1 MTKIG
6 LIAAG
11 LLIATTAAAS
21 AHSPRYDAEARQG
34 RQAQVIEAGR
44 QSGSITW
51 REGRRLRREQRE
63 IADAKSWFRED
74 GVLTRRERYV
84 LRRMQD
90 RAAYHIASE
99 RGDSWRRAWWLPR
112 VGR

>member
-6 LIAAG
+6 FIAAG
-11 LLIATTAAAS
+11 ALIATTAVAS
-21 AHSPRYDAEARQG
+21 AHPRYDADARHA
-34 RQAQVIEAGR
+34 RQAQAIEAGR

-63 IADAKSWFRED
+63 IADVKSSFRED
-74 GVLTRRERYV
+74 GVLRRRERGV
-84 LRRMQD
+84 LYRMQN
-90 RAAYHIASE
+90 RAADHIASE
-99 RGDSWRRAWWLPR
+99 RRDGWRRAWWLPR